1 MLRACLGESDACF
14 VDAGGV
20 EGWEAVIE
28 DC

>member
-14 VDAGGV
+14 VHDGGV